1 MHTLQGNEFV
11 LFYLRLHPNDPCH
24 SLFDQFWQQHMLCIH
39 LSVSGMRNFK
49 RQFSSVKNVKLR
61 LIEPLVKLFA
71 NKSLEFVLNGCFRK
85 IFRTTSAEVVQ
96 NCMLVFNCLSMQEC
110 VAKRKC
116 KFLANYVKSDNIL
129 CYVCQNTYAHELN
142 MLDKRWLFYFV
153 VYIS

>member
-49 RQFSSVKNVKLR
+49 WQFSSVKNVKLR
-61 LIEPLVKLFA
+61 LKEPLVKLFA

-96 NCMLVFNCLSMQEC
+96 NCMLVFNCLSIYRSVLQNAN
-110 VAKRKC
+110 VI
-116 KFLANYVKSDNIL
+116 FLQIMLNLITYYVMSVKTLLHMNWI
-129 CYVCQNTYAHELN
+129 C
-142 MLDKRWLFYFV
+142 
-153 VYIS
+153 